1 MVKNL
6 NESNFQKE
14 VIESKIPVL
23 VDFWAPWCGPCQ
35 IFAPILEEIEKEFK
49 NKIKVLK
56 INVDD
61 NQNISSQYQIEAIPT
76 LFLFK
81 DGQII
86 EKIVG
91 LITKEEIIE
100 KLNRLIS

>member
-1 MVKNL
+1 MVENL

-35 IFAPILEEIEKEFK
+35 IFAPILEEIEKELK
-49 NKIKVLK
+49 NKIKILK
-56 INVDD
+56 INVDE
-61 NQNISSQYQIEAIPT
+61 NQNISSQYQIDAIPT

-91 LITKEEIIE
+91 LITKEEIME